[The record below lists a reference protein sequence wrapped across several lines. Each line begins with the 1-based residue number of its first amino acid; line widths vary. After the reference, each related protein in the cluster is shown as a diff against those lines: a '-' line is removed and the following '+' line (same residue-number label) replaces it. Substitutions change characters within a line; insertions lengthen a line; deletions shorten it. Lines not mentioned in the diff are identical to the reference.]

1 MSAPFTLDKRNA
13 KLMGVCSGL
22 AAYANIDVTV
32 TRIALVV
39 LVLMTGGTA
48 ALVYLLAGMIA
59 PNG

>member
-13 KLMGVCSGL
+13 KLMGVCSGF